1 MTNLKRCNKI
11 RLKCFCTTLSNFGK
25 SITFLMYSCISQKH
39 VGFLTCLKIICIIIC
54 TLCYKHKKCALIVKA
69 SESKIRHLFLPRS
82 SYTNETT
89 TTNKTT
95 TKTTATTMGTT
106 PTIQQQLPL
115 LDNLNSGAILFAP
128 RDIIY
133 LIFLALQ
140 TFWVCRI
147 SEPICKPCND
157 VYTKQYLQYYL
168 KILCKWQC
176 NFILDS
182 LAVLQ

>member
-1 MTNLKRCNKI
+1 MFLHNTFQFWKKHDIFNVFMHFLETRWLFNL
-11 RLKCFCTTLSNFGK
+11 LKNYLYYH
-25 SITFLMYSCISQKH
+25 LYS
-39 VGFLTCLKIICIIIC
+39 
-54 TLCYKHKKCALIVKA
+54 KHKKCALIVKA

-89 TTNKTT
+89 TTNKMT

-115 LDNLNSGAILFAP
+115 LDDLNSGAILFAP

-157 VYTKQYLQYYL
+157 VYTK
-168 KILCKWQC
+168 
-176 NFILDS
+176 
-182 LAVLQ
+182 

>member
-1 MTNLKRCNKI
+1 MTFNVFMHFLETRWLFKLLKNY
-11 RLKCFCTTLSNFGK
+11 LYYHL
-25 SITFLMYSCISQKH
+25 YS
-39 VGFLTCLKIICIIIC
+39 
-54 TLCYKHKKCALIVKA
+54 KHKKFALIVKA

-89 TTNKTT
+89 TTNKTKT

-115 LDNLNSGAILFAP
+115 LDDLNSGAILFAP

-157 VYTKQYLQYYL
+157 VYMK
-168 KILCKWQC
+168 
-176 NFILDS
+176 
-182 LAVLQ
+182 